1 MGKVLIIT
9 GLLYLLYYT
18 GNVVYDLFIKKQ
30 IVSSNENDGELISLE
45 NIIEEI
51 PNSVTNIYEDE
62 VENLNLPSSYDYNE
76 MELPN
81 DDGESFI
88 NHHYEEEQEIENF
101 YIKDQQEGDGQEVRQ
116 SFLSSL
122 NSVIGGK
129 NSEVSQDKEII
140 PTVISDEMF
149 RNFFEKASRHIV
161 VGSES
166 GQSFYK
172 SSLVF

>member
-30 IVSSNENDGELISLE
+30 IVKNNENDGELISLE

-51 PNSVTNIYEDE
+51 PSSVTNIYEDE
-62 VENLNLPSSYDYNE
+62 VENLNLPSSYDYEE
-76 MELPN
+76 MESPN
-81 DDGESFI
+81 NDAESFI
-88 NHHYEEEQEIENF
+88 STHYEEEQEIENF
-101 YIKDQQEGDGQEVRQ
+101 YIKDQLEEDVQEVHQ
-116 SFLSSL
+116 SFLSNL
-122 NSVIGGK
+122 NSVLGSK
-129 NSEVSQDKEII
+129 NSEASQDKEII

>member
-30 IVSSNENDGELISLE
+30 IVNSNENDGELIILE

-51 PNSVTNIYEDE
+51 PSSVTNIYEDE
-62 VENLNLPSSYDYNE
+62 VENLNLPSSYDYEE

-81 DDGESFI
+81 NDGESFI
-88 NHHYEEEQEIENF
+88 STHYEEEREIENF
-101 YIKDQQEGDGQEVRQ
+101 YTKDLQEEDGQEVRQ

-122 NSVIGGK
+122 SSVIGSK
-129 NSEVSQDKEII
+129 NSEVSQEKEII

>member
-30 IVSSNENDGELISLE
+30 IVNSNENDGELISLE
-45 NIIEEI
+45 SIIEEI
-51 PNSVTNIYEDE
+51 PSSVTNIYEDE
-62 VENLNLPSSYDYNE
+62 VENLNLPSSYDYEE

-88 NHHYEEEQEIENF
+88 SKHYEEEQEIENF
-101 YIKDQQEGDGQEVRQ
+101 YIKNLQEEDGKEVRQ
-116 SFLSSL
+116 SFLSNLS
-122 NSVIGGK
+122 SVIASK
-129 NSEVSQDKEII
+129 NSEISQEKEII

>member
-30 IVSSNENDGELISLE
+30 NVNSNENEGEIISLE
-45 NIIEEI
+45 NITGEV
-51 PNSVTNIYEDE
+51 PTSTTNIYEDE
-62 VENLNLPSSYDYNE
+62 VENLNLPSSYDYDE

-81 DDGESFI
+81 DDGENFI

-101 YIKDQQEGDGQEVRQ
+101 YIKDLKEEDGKEVRQ

-122 NSVIGGK
+122 ISVIGSK
-129 NSEVSQDKEII
+129 NSEVSQEKEII

>member
-30 IVSSNENDGELISLE
+30 IVSKNEQDGELISLE

-51 PNSVTNIYEDE
+51 PPSLTTINEDE
-62 VENLNLPSSYDYNE
+62 VENLNLPSSYDYDE
-76 MELPN
+76 TELSN
-81 DDGESFI
+81 YDDESFTR
-88 NHHYEEEQEIENF
+88 HQYEEEQEIDNF
-101 YIKDQQEGDGQEVRQ
+101 YVKEQQEEDGQEVRQ

-122 NSVIGGK
+122 SSVIGSK
-129 NSEVSQDKEII
+129 NSEASPEKEII

-149 RNFFEKASRHIV
+149 RNFFEKASKHIV
-161 VGSES
+161 VASES
-166 GQSFYK
+166 GHSFYK